1 METIKNFIIKNYKT
15 IISVLVGLFLLY
27 WVIFILTPLNTMAIT
42 DSKKID
48 SLDNVVNEM
57 YKEQDK
63 LENKITDTMKK
74 LFVLMSILSLSLT
87 AFSQIDTNKEPV
99 KCFPIPIVKQIT
111 KDLLSGDSAKAQL
124 KLTEQQLYKTEN
136 IVEMKDSVISIMR
149 VKEENYNTIILAQN
163 EKYSI
168 LENHTKQ
175 LEWDLKK
182 LKVKN
187 KFTSILSGSAILIL
201 GTFLII
207 K

>member
-1 METIKNFIIKNYKT
+1 
-15 IISVLVGLFLLY
+15 
-27 WVIFILTPLNTMAIT
+27 
-42 DSKKID
+42 
-48 SLDNVVNEM
+48 
-57 YKEQDK
+57 
-63 LENKITDTMKK
+63 MKK
-74 LFVLMSILSLSLT
+74 LIVLITILSLSSI
-87 AFSQIDTNKEPV
+87 AFSQTGTNSEPV
-99 KCFPIPIVKQIT
+99 KCFPITVVKQIT

-124 KLTEQQLYKTEN
+124 KLTEQQLVETEK
-136 IVEMKDSVISIMR
+136 IVEKKDSIISIMR
-149 VKEENYNTIILAQN
+149 VKEENYNTIITVQN

-168 LENHTKQ
+168 LESHTKQ

>member
-1 METIKNFIIKNYKT
+1 
-15 IISVLVGLFLLY
+15 
-27 WVIFILTPLNTMAIT
+27 
-42 DSKKID
+42 
-48 SLDNVVNEM
+48 
-57 YKEQDK
+57 
-63 LENKITDTMKK
+63 
-74 LFVLMSILSLSLT
+74 MSILSLSLT
-87 AFSQIDTNKEPV
+87 AFSQTGTNNEAV
-99 KCFPIPIVKQIT
+99 KCFPIPVVKQIT

-124 KLTEQQLYKTEN
+124 KLTEQQLSQTEK
-136 IVEMKDSVISIMR
+136 IVEKKDSVISIMR
-149 VKEENYNTIILAQN
+149 VKEENYNTIISVQN

>member
-1 METIKNFIIKNYKT
+1 
-15 IISVLVGLFLLY
+15 
-27 WVIFILTPLNTMAIT
+27 
-42 DSKKID
+42 
-48 SLDNVVNEM
+48 
-57 YKEQDK
+57 
-63 LENKITDTMKK
+63 
-74 LFVLMSILSLSLT
+74 LT
-87 AFSQIDTNKEPV
+87 AFSQTDTNKEPV

-136 IVEMKDSVISIMR
+136 IVEKKDSVISIMR

-168 LENHTKQ
+168 LENHTKRI
-175 LEWDLKK
+175 EWELKK